1 MRRPLPD
8 VRVRDMPRPRARR
21 NERRERIRVLIVEDS
36 ADDAELMVRE
46 LRRAPYEVSWTRVE
60 DAAAMRA
67 ALLGGTWDVILSDF
81 NMPQFSAPA
90 ALALT
95 QESGK
100 DIPFVVVSGG
110 IGEEAAVALMRSGAA
125 DYVFKDKL
133 ARLAPCVTRELH
145 EARARVRHRANVET
159 LELLSAA
166 VENAHDMVIITEAEP
181 LSDGYLEIVY
191 ANSAVERL
199 TGWKPDELVGSTVR
213 RFYGAR
219 AEAEPVPFLET
230 VNYRKDGSSFW
241 VSVTWRGIS
250 YEAGRVTHWVSI
262 RRDISERKA
271 AEASLAYTAH
281 YDALTGLP
289 NRVFLAD
296 RLEQAIVEARR
307 AHRPAALLY
316 VDLDFFKHVNDTLGH
331 PEGDALL
338 RAVAQR
344 LQGLVRDGETLC
356 RSGADEFFLLMER
369 VETAAAC
376 TAKAQAILEAFA
388 VPFDVG
394 GRDLYVTASIGI
406 SLYPQDAA
414 SGEDLIRC
422 ADSAMYQAKDN
433 GRNAVEFYEPRMHA
447 SSVER
452 LALEN
457 DLRRALEREEFE
469 LRYQPIL
476 EARTLRVVGAEA
488 LVRWR
493 HPGRGLVPPDQF
505 IGTAEETGLIV
516 PLGEWVLQHACVQA
530 ALWSRRRRRD
540 LRIAVNLSARQL
552 RHGGLAESVAR
563 ALSDSRLPARLLDL
577 EITESTI
584 MKDVAAASAILSGLR
599 VGGVHISVDDFG
611 TGYSSLGYLKAL
623 PIDSIKVDRS
633 FVSGLSSDPHDQA
646 IARTI
651 VTLAHAIGVDAIAEG
666 VETEEQL
673 AVLRGL
679 ECDQVQGFLFSE
691 PVEPEAFERFLET
704 AAR

>member
-1 MRRPLPD
+1 MPNRRPASL
-8 VRVRDMPRPRARR
+8 A
-21 NERRERIRVLIVEDS
+21 RIRVLIVEDS

-46 LRRAPYEVSWTRVE
+46 LRRAAYKVSWTRVE

-95 QESGK
+95 LESRK
-100 DIPFVVVSGG
+100 DIPFIIVSGA
-110 IGEEAAVALMRSGAA
+110 IGEESAVALMRAGAS

-133 ARLAPCVTRELH
+133 ARLAPCVARELR
-145 EARARVRHRANVET
+145 EAKARLRHRANAEN

-241 VSVTWRGIS
+241 AGIS
-250 YEAGRVTHWVSI
+250 WRDVRNEAGEVTHWISI

-271 AEASLAYTAH
+271 AEASLAYNAH

-289 NRVFLAD
+289 NRAFLTG
-296 RLEQAIVEARR
+296 RLEQAVVDARR
-307 AHRPAALLY
+307 EHRPAALLY
-316 VDLDFFKHVNDTLGH
+316 IDLDFFKHVNDTLGH
-331 PEGDALL
+331 LEGDALL

-344 LQGLVRDGETLC
+344 LKGCCAGESETLG
-356 RSGADEFFLLMER
+356 RSGDDEFILLMER
-369 VETAAAC
+369 VETIEAC
-376 TAKAQAILEAFA
+376 VAKAQGVLAALAR
-388 VPFDVG
+388 PFMLDG
-394 GRDLYVTASIGI
+394 NDLYVAASIGI
-406 SLYPQDAA
+406 SLYPHDADT
-414 SGEDLIRC
+414 GEDLIRC
-422 ADSAMYQAKDN
+422 ADIAMYQAKDS
-433 GRNAVEFYEPRMHA
+433 GRNNFQFYESHMHTRL
-447 SSVER
+447 VER
-452 LALEN
+452 LALKN
-457 DLRRALEREEFE
+457 DLRRALDRDEFE
-469 LRYQPIL
+469 LHYQPIL
-476 EARTLRVVGAEA
+476 DARTLRVVAAEA

-493 HPGRGLVPPDQF
+493 HPSRGLVPPDQF
-505 IGTAEETGLIV
+505 IGAAEENGLIV
-516 PLGEWVLQHACVQA
+516 PLGEWVLRHACAQA
-530 ALWSRRRRRD
+530 ALWSRRRWRD
-540 LRIAVNLSARQL
+540 LRIGVNLSVRQL
-552 RHGGLAESVAR
+552 HQAGLVDTIARTLTESK
-563 ALSDSRLPARLLDL
+563 LPARLLAF
-577 EITESTI
+577 EITESAF
-584 MKDVAAASAILSGLR
+584 MKDIAAVCEILSALR
-599 VGGVHISVDDFG
+599 AAGTRVSIDDFG
-611 TGYSSLGYLKAL
+611 TGYSSLRYLKTL
-623 PIDSIKVDRS
+623 PIDSMKIDRS
-633 FVSGLSSDPHDQA
+633 FVRGLSSDPHDQA

-679 ECDQVQGFLFSE
+679 DYDLVQGFLFSQ
-691 PVEPEAFERFLET
+691 PLEAASFEEFLNNSRRAPASGE
-704 AAR
+704 